1 VSARGWVLF
10 AAVSVIWGMP
20 YLFIKLAVEE
30 MSPSLVAWSR
40 LAIAAVVLLPIAWK
54 LGTLRGLGARW
65 RILTAF
71 AAVEMAVPW
80 PLIGFGEVRISSSL
94 TAILIATVPL
104 VVAMLAVRF
113 DHSERPTPTRLVGM
127 LVGFAGVAALV
138 GIDIGGRTGELVGAA
153 AILAAPVCYAIGP
166 MIVKRRLA
174 DVDPLGPV
182 AASLA
187 IAALLLTPF
196 AAADLPEEPLSAE
209 ALASVAVLGLV
220 CSALAFLFF
229 FRLIAE
235 VGPSRATIITYVNP
249 VVALALGVAILD
261 ESVTAGTV
269 VGLLLILA
277 GSWLSTD
284 GRLPPGLAAVAARLR
299 RDDGAGRL
307 APPQEPVRGR
317 RLTPL
322 PRHARRIVGA

>member
-1 VSARGWVLF
+1 MSARGWVLF

-40 LAIAAVVLLPIAWK
+40 LAIAAAVLLPIAWK
-54 LGTLRGLGARW
+54 LGALRRLGTRW
-65 RILTAF
+65 RVLTAF
-71 AAVEMAVPW
+71 AAIEMAVPW

-104 VVAMLAVRF
+104 VVALLAVRF
-113 DHSERPTPTRLVGM
+113 DRSERPTSTRLVGM
-127 LVGFAGVAALV
+127 LIGFAGVAALV
-138 GIDIGGRTGELVGAA
+138 GIDIGGRTDELVGAG
-153 AILAAPVCYAIGP
+153 AILVAAVCYAIGP
-166 MIVKRRLA
+166 MIVKRRLS

-182 AASLA
+182 AASLG
-187 IAALLLTPF
+187 IATLLLTPF
-196 AAADLPEEPLSAE
+196 AAADLPDEPLSAE
-209 ALASVAVLGLV
+209 AISSVIVLGLV

-229 FRLIAE
+229 FRLISE
-235 VGPSRATIITYVNP
+235 VGPGRATIITYVNP

-261 ESVTAGTV
+261 ESVTAGAV

-284 GRLPPGLAAVAARLR
+284 GRVPPGLAAVA
-299 RDDGAGRL
+299 GRL
-307 APPQEPVRGR
+307 SRRREQGGPLARPQELRG
-317 RLTPL
+317 
-322 PRHARRIVGA
+322 

>member
-1 VSARGWVLF
+1 MSARGWILF

-40 LAIAAVVLLPIAWK
+40 LAIAAAVLLPIAWR
-54 LGTLRGLGARW
+54 LGALRGLGSRW
-65 RILTAF
+65 RVLVAF
-71 AAVEMAVPW
+71 GAVEMAVPW
-80 PLIGFGEVRISSSL
+80 PLIGFGEVRISSSV

-104 VVAMLAVRF
+104 VVALLAVRF
-113 DHSERPTPTRLVGM
+113 DHSERPTPTRLGGM
-127 LVGFAGVAALV
+127 LIGFAGVAALV
-138 GIDIGGRTGELVGAA
+138 GIDIGGRTDELVGAA
-153 AILAAPVCYAIGP
+153 AILGAAVCYAIGP
-166 MIVKRRLA
+166 MIVKRRLS

-182 AASLA
+182 AASLGVA
-187 IAALLLTPF
+187 TLLLTPL
-196 AAADLPEEPLSAE
+196 AAADLPDEPLSAE
-209 ALASVAVLGLV
+209 ALWSVIVLGLI

-235 VGPSRATIITYVNP
+235 VGPGRATIITYINP

-261 ESVTAGTV
+261 ESVTAGAV

-284 GRLPPGLAAVAARLR
+284 GRLPPGLAAVAGRIGRRREQPGPVAR
-299 RDDGAGRL
+299 
-307 APPQEPVRGR
+307 PQELRG
-317 RLTPL
+317 
-322 PRHARRIVGA
+322 

>member
-1 VSARGWVLF
+1 MSARGWILF

-40 LAIAAVVLLPIAWK
+40 LAIAAAVLLPIAWR
-54 LGTLRGLGARW
+54 LGALRGLGSRW
-65 RILTAF
+65 RVLVVF
-71 AAVEMAVPW
+71 GAVEMAVPW
-80 PLIGFGEVRISSSL
+80 PLIGFGEVRISSSV

-104 VVAMLAVRF
+104 VVALLAVRF

-127 LVGFAGVAALV
+127 LIGFAGVAALV
-138 GIDIGGRTGELVGAA
+138 GIDIGGRTDELVGAA
-153 AILAAPVCYAIGP
+153 AILAAAVCYAIGP
-166 MIVKRRLA
+166 MIVKRRLS

-182 AASLA
+182 AASLGVA
-187 IAALLLTPF
+187 TLLLTPL
-196 AAADLPEEPLSAE
+196 AAADLPDEPLSAE
-209 ALASVAVLGLV
+209 ALWSVVVLGLI

-235 VGPSRATIITYVNP
+235 VGPGRATIITYINP

-261 ESVTAGTV
+261 ESVTAGAV

-277 GSWLSTD
+277 GSWVSTD
-284 GRLPPGLAAVAARLR
+284 GRLPPGLAAVA
-299 RDDGAGRL
+299 GRL
-307 APPQEPVRGR
+307 SRRGEQPGPVARPQELRG
-317 RLTPL
+317 
-322 PRHARRIVGA
+322 

>member
-1 VSARGWVLF
+1 VSARGWTLF

-40 LAIAAVVLLPIAWK
+40 LAIAAAVLLPIAWR
-54 LGTLRGLGARW
+54 LGALRGLGNRW
-65 RILTAF
+65 RVLVAF
-71 AAVEMAVPW
+71 GAVEMAIPW

-104 VVAMLAVRF
+104 VVALLAVRF
-113 DHSERPTPTRLVGM
+113 DRAERPTPARLVGM
-127 LVGFAGVAALV
+127 LIGFAGVAALV
-138 GIDIGGRTGELVGAA
+138 GIDIGGRADELVGAG
-153 AILAAPVCYAIGP
+153 AILAAAVCYAIGP
-166 MIVKRRLA
+166 MIVKRRLS

-187 IAALLLTPF
+187 IATLLLTPF
-196 AAADLPEEPLSAE
+196 AGADLPDEPLSAE
-209 ALASVAVLGLV
+209 AIWSVVVLGLV

-261 ESVTAGTV
+261 ESVTAGAV

-284 GRLPPGLAAVAARLR
+284 GRLPPGLAAVA
-299 RDDGAGRL
+299 GRL
-307 APPQEPVRGR
+307 GRRQEQPGSVARPQELRG
-317 RLTPL
+317 
-322 PRHARRIVGA
+322 

>member
-1 VSARGWVLF
+1 MSARGWILF

-40 LAIAAVVLLPIAWK
+40 LAIAAAVLLPIAWR
-54 LGTLRGLGARW
+54 LGALRGLGSRW
-65 RILTAF
+65 RVLVAF
-71 AAVEMAVPW
+71 GAVEMAVPW
-80 PLIGFGEVRISSSL
+80 PLIGFGEVRISSSV

-104 VVAMLAVRF
+104 VVALLAVRF

-127 LVGFAGVAALV
+127 LIGFAGVAALV
-138 GIDIGGRTGELVGAA
+138 GIDIGGRSDELIGAA
-153 AILAAPVCYAIGP
+153 AILAAAVCYAIGP
-166 MIVKRRLA
+166 MIVKRRLS

-182 AASLA
+182 AASLGVA
-187 IAALLLTPF
+187 TLLLTPL
-196 AAADLPEEPLSAE
+196 AAADLPDEPLSAE
-209 ALASVAVLGLV
+209 ALWSVVVLGLV

-235 VGPSRATIITYVNP
+235 VGPGRATIITYINP

-261 ESVTAGTV
+261 ESVTAGAV

-284 GRLPPGLAAVAARLR
+284 GRLPPGLAAVA
-299 RDDGAGRL
+299 GRL
-307 APPQEPVRGR
+307 GRRSDQPTSVARPQELRG
-317 RLTPL
+317 
-322 PRHARRIVGA
+322 

>member
-1 VSARGWVLF
+1 VSARGWILF

-40 LAIAAVVLLPIAWK
+40 LAIAAAVLLPIAWR
-54 LGTLRGLGARW
+54 LGALRGLGSRW
-65 RILTAF
+65 RVLVAF
-71 AAVEMAVPW
+71 GAVEMAVPW
-80 PLIGFGEVRISSSL
+80 PLIGFGEVRISSSV

-104 VVAMLAVRF
+104 VVALLAVRF

-127 LVGFAGVAALV
+127 LIGFAGVAALV
-138 GIDIGGRTGELVGAA
+138 GIDIGGRSDELVGAA
-153 AILAAPVCYAIGP
+153 AILAAAVCYAIGP
-166 MIVKRRLA
+166 MIVKRRLS

-182 AASLA
+182 AASLGVA
-187 IAALLLTPF
+187 TLMLTPL
-196 AAADLPEEPLSAE
+196 AAADLPDEPLSAE
-209 ALASVAVLGLV
+209 ALWSVIVLGLV

-235 VGPSRATIITYVNP
+235 VGPGRATIITYINP

-261 ESVTAGTV
+261 ESVTAGAV

-284 GRLPPGLAAVAARLR
+284 GRLPPGLAAVAGRLGR
-299 RDDGAGRL
+299 RDEQPASVAR
-307 APPQEPVRGR
+307 PQELRG
-317 RLTPL
+317 
-322 PRHARRIVGA
+322 

>member
-1 VSARGWVLF
+1 VSARGWILF

-40 LAIAAVVLLPIAWK
+40 LAIAAAVLLPIAWR
-54 LGTLRGLGARW
+54 LGALRGLGNRW
-65 RILTAF
+65 RVLVAF
-71 AAVEMAVPW
+71 GAVEMAVPW
-80 PLIGFGEVRISSSL
+80 PLIGFGEVRITSSV

-104 VVAMLAVRF
+104 VVALLAVRF

-127 LVGFAGVAALV
+127 LIGFAGVAALV
-138 GIDIGGRTGELVGAA
+138 GIDIGGRTDELVGAA
-153 AILAAPVCYAIGP
+153 AILAAAVCYAIGP
-166 MIVKRRLA
+166 MIVKRRLS

-182 AASLA
+182 AASLGVA
-187 IAALLLTPF
+187 TLLLTPL
-196 AAADLPEEPLSAE
+196 AAADLPDEPLSAE
-209 ALASVAVLGLV
+209 ALWSVVVLGLI

-235 VGPSRATIITYVNP
+235 VGPGRATIITYINP

-261 ESVTAGTV
+261 ESVTAGAV

-284 GRLPPGLAAVAARLR
+284 GRLPPGLAAVA
-299 RDDGAGRL
+299 GRL
-307 APPQEPVRGR
+307 SRRREQAGPVARPQELRG
-317 RLTPL
+317 
-322 PRHARRIVGA
+322 